1 MGRLRRE
8 AERLPGRGW
17 LPEAGLRDP
26 REHLVTGQL
35 AGIVL
40 LVLRGRL
47 AVNPPPSTDD
57 GEVTAHRPN
66 RPERYVGRSSRRTQP
81 GSG

>member
-26 REHLVTGQL
+26 REHFVTGQL
-35 AGIVL
+35 AGIVH
-40 LVLRGRL
+40 LVSSGMLR
-47 AVNPPPSTDD
+47 
-57 GEVTAHRPN
+57 
-66 RPERYVGRSSRRTQP
+66 
-81 GSG
+81 